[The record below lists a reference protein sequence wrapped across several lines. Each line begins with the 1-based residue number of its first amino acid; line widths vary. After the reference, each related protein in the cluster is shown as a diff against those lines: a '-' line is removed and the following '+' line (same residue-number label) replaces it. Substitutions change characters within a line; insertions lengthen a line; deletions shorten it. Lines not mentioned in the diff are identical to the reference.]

1 MGPTL
6 GPIAADIISINLG
19 KNPRFSSFLN
29 KARQLNKV
37 SQTVEDQDKAI
48 RQLKQIYQDQA
59 SDLDKQA
66 ANIRQIRKNLAVEL
80 VKGNITRQEH
90 LDRVADLEALA
101 QSYENTADK
110 LRRSSDRLN
119 PAHIIKI
126 LGSDFFNQSVVKIRN
141 IINHELNS
149 ELNRF
154 LRPDLINTFLS
165 DQNSDQFI
173 QLLLS
178 NQLDDLSNRPDFEDL
193 KQNILIKIRQML
205 QDDSQYLK
213 DNWQQKMQDIIN
225 TEIKNLDNFNTPTTQ
240 SQPTES
246 ISQSSTNQSDSINGC
261 DPGYIFVANT
271 GRGCVQKDC
280 KEGKIPN
287 AHLSYTGDCV
297 CGSSGSINENP
308 NDPNKECSRNAS
320 FESCPGCVYACVN
333 LNQDCPQ

>member
-1 MGPTL
+1 MGNITKKLTISLFVLLLSFSLLFPPPTQAGFSFRKLVRSLRRGTSFVLNIPNKATRFMGPTL

-126 LGSDFFNQSVVKIRN
+126 LGSDFFNQSVVKIR
-141 IINHELNS
+141 
-149 ELNRF
+149 
-154 LRPDLINTFLS
+154 
-165 DQNSDQFI
+165 
-173 QLLLS
+173 
-178 NQLDDLSNRPDFEDL
+178 
-193 KQNILIKIRQML
+193 KI
-205 QDDSQYLK
+205 
-213 DNWQQKMQDIIN
+213 
-225 TEIKNLDNFNTPTTQ
+225 
-240 SQPTES
+240 
-246 ISQSSTNQSDSINGC
+246 
-261 DPGYIFVANT
+261 
-271 GRGCVQKDC
+271 
-280 KEGKIPN
+280 
-287 AHLSYTGDCV
+287 
-297 CGSSGSINENP
+297 
-308 NDPNKECSRNAS
+308 AS
-320 FESCPGCVYACVN
+320 
-333 LNQDCPQ
+333 